1 MGRPVQ
7 ALVGR
12 ETAAPGQ
19 PPPLKIAPTVQ
30 ESIIRKRPML
40 NPVRILA
47 AWLVAACIFASA
59 SQTHPQKTASTS
71 QPNPRVQVANVLFRY
86 SPDLSIL
93 VVRLQGTLV
102 PTPGHTVPSF
112 NQPASFL
119 IATDAAEIRM
129 STDQLA
135 GLMNSWLL
143 ASPKA
148 QIKNVRI
155 SIAANQLV
163 IDGTMK
169 KGLRIPFHA
178 TADLAITKDNR
189 IRINLLQVKVAHLPV
204 KGFLA
209 TLGLNLDDLVS
220 QKGLKGMSVDG
231 DSFLIDP
238 QSAFPSPQIRAALTR
253 VQLTGQGIVLSFGAG
268 APNLANPPAR
278 NYIAIRGG
286 SIRYGREEMSNADLT
301 MIDSTP
307 ADPFEFY
314 FPRYWCQMVA
324 GEIKVTPSQALRIRV
339 PDFAKLPP
347 GSCRP

>member
-1 MGRPVQ
+1 LTSFIPR
-7 ALVGR
+7 ALVALASITLGAQSPQTPSKR
-12 ETAAPGQ
+12 
-19 PPPLKIAPTVQ
+19 IAPNT
-30 ESIIRKRPML
+30 
-40 NPVRILA
+40 
-47 AWLVAACIFASA
+47 
-59 SQTHPQKTASTS
+59 QTG
-71 QPNPRVQVANVLFRY
+71 PRVQVANVLFRY

-112 NQPASFL
+112 NEPASFV

-148 QIKNVRI
+148 QIKSVRI
-155 SIAANQLV
+155 AISANQLV

-189 IRINLLQVKVAHLPV
+189 IRIDLRQVKAAHLPV
-204 KGFLA
+204 KGLLD

-238 QSAFPSPQIRAALTR
+238 QTAFPPPQIRAALTR
-253 VQLTGQGIVLSFGAG
+253 IQLAGQSIVLSFGAG
-268 APNLANPPAR
+268 LPTIANPPAR
-278 NYIAIRGG
+278 NYIALRGG

-339 PDFAKLPP
+339 PDFAKLPA